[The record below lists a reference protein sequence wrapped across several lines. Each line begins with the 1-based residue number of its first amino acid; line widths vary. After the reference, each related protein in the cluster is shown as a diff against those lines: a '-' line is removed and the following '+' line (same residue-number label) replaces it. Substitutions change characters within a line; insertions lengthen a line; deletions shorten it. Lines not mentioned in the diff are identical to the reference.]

1 MRFSPANVP
10 KPFGARLPGPA
21 ERAVLAMTSALPDSW
36 LGLRLAMALR
46 RPALNCLARH
56 GREAALDVRRWGVK
70 LRLHP
75 LDNGCE
81 KNLLFTP
88 QMYEPA
94 ELSVLAR
101 DVALARSDARPYT
114 FIDIGANVGL
124 FSLFVASRTG
134 PMARILAVEPE
145 PGNLARLTFNV
156 ASNPGLPIRPIAA
169 ALGREEGE
177 VVIALNRRDR
187 GGSRAYRV
195 TDPKPDSQ
203 GVRVPCRPLLTLLRV
218 QGITSVDALKIDVQ
232 GMEDEVMAPF
242 FHEAPRALWPRML
255 LLANSDP
262 EWRTDLFGILAR
274 SGYVVTT
281 LTKQNVILRL
291 PDQPAMAMPSETE
304 MPSRVMAQ
312 R

>member
-1 MRFSPANVP
+1 
-10 KPFGARLPGPA
+10 
-21 ERAVLAMTSALPDSW
+21 
-36 LGLRLAMALR
+36 
-46 RPALNCLARH
+46 
-56 GREAALDVRRWGVK
+56 
-70 LRLHP
+70 
-75 LDNGCE
+75 
-81 KNLLFTP
+81 
-88 QMYEPA
+88 
-94 ELSVLAR
+94 VLAR
-101 DVALARSDARPYT
+101 DIALARRDVRPYT

-124 FSLFVASRTG
+124 FSLFVASCTG

-156 ASNPGLPIRPIAA
+156 ASNPGLPIRLIAA

-177 VVIALNRRDR
+177 IVIALNRRDR

-195 TDPKPDSQ
+195 SDPKPDTQ

-242 FHEAPRALWPRML
+242 FREAPRALWPKML
-255 LLANSDP
+255 LIANADH
-262 EWRTDLFGILAR
+262 EWRTDLFCILAHN
-274 SGYVVTT
+274 GYVVTA

-291 PDQPAMAMPSETE
+291 PDQAAMETFSDTE